1 MSECVTCEGPSEH
14 EVPLDQEDQQSG
26 PQEQQQLARVGD
38 QRVVVPREDL
48 THALRD
54 HIISDEMREERKG
67 VGGGEGYE

>member
-1 MSECVTCEGPSEH
+1 MSECVTCEGSSEH